1 MINHDLVIIGAGPA
15 GLAAALAAEKNGV
28 KRILLLERDKYLG
41 GILQQCIHNGFGLEY
56 FREELTGPEYAH
68 RFIEK
73 IKKSQVKIK
82 SETMVVNISQDKLVT
97 AMNRSDGILQIQA
110 KAIVLAMGCRERTRE
125 AILIPGTRPAGIF
138 TAGSAQRYVNL
149 EGFLPGKKVIILG
162 SGDIG
167 LIMARRMMLEGAE
180 VKAVLEIMPYS
191 SGLLRNQV
199 QCLDDFGIPLRLQH
213 TITRINGLKRVD
225 SVVISRVDQSLQ
237 PIPGTEELIDC
248 DTILFS
254 VGLIPENELST
265 GMGIELDRITGGP
278 IVNELRETVLKGVF
292 ACGNV
297 LQVHDL
303 VDYVTEEAEIAG
315 KAVADYLKGMRVKRE
330 QVLNLLPGTNVAYI
344 VPQQIA
350 YEQVDRKRVK
360 LFLRVRRPAEDVRID
375 LIAEGEKTILS
386 YRRSIVTPGEM
397 VTFFLPEAIIGEK
410 TAYIKVSVEKNS
422 REKEG

>member
-97 AMNRSDGILQIQA
+97 AMNRSDGILQIKA

-138 TAGSAQRYVNL
+138 TAGSAQRYVHHAC
-149 EGFLPGKKVIILG
+149 FIPGKKVIILG

-265 GMGIELDRITGGP
+265 GMGIELDQITGGP

-315 KAVADYLKGMRVKRE
+315 KAVADYLKGMRVKRK

-350 YEQVDRKRVK
+350 YEQADRKRVK

-375 LIAEGEKTILS
+375 LITAGEKTILS

>member
-97 AMNRSDGILQIQA
+97 AMNRSDGILQIKA

-350 YEQVDRKRVK
+350 YEQADRKRVK

-375 LIAEGEKTILS
+375 LIAAGEKTILS

>member
-97 AMNRSDGILQIQA
+97 AMNRSDGILQIKA

-315 KAVADYLKGMRVKRE
+315 KAAADYLTGMRVKRE

-350 YEQVDRKRVK
+350 YDQADRKRVK

-375 LIAEGEKTILS
+375 LITEGEKTILS

>member
-73 IKKSQVKIK
+73 IKKSQIKIK

-97 AMNRSDGILQIQA
+97 AMNRSDGILQIKA

-225 SVVISRVDQSLQ
+225 SVVISRVDQNLQ

-265 GMGIELDRITGGP
+265 GMGLELDRITGGP
-278 IVNELRETVLKGVF
+278 IVNEQRETVLKGVF

-315 KAVADYLKGMRVKRE
+315 KAAADYLTGMRVKRE

-350 YEQVDRKRVK
+350 YDQADRKRVK
-360 LFLRVRRPAEDVRID
+360 LFLRVRKPAEDVRID
-375 LIAEGEKTILS
+375 LITEGEKTILS
-386 YRRSIVTPGEM
+386 YQRSIVTPGEM
-397 VTFFLPEAIIGEK
+397 VTFFLPEAIIGKE
-410 TAYIKVSVEKNS
+410 TAYIKVSVEKKS

>member
-97 AMNRSDGILQIQA
+97 AMNRSDGILQIKA

-330 QVLNLLPGTNVAYI
+330 QVLNLLPGTNVTYI

-350 YEQVDRKRVK
+350 YEQADRKRVK

-375 LIAEGEKTILS
+375 LIAAGEKTILS

-410 TAYIKVSVEKNS
+410 TTYIKVSVEKNS

>member
-97 AMNRSDGILQIQA
+97 AMNRSDGILQIKA

-315 KAVADYLKGMRVKRE
+315 KAAADYLRGMRVKRK

-350 YEQVDRKRVK
+350 YEQADRKRVK

-375 LIAEGEKTILS
+375 LITEGEKTILS

-422 REKEG
+422 RVKEG

>member
-15 GLAAALAAEKNGV
+15 GLAAALTAEKNGV

-97 AMNRSDGILQIQA
+97 AMNRSDGILQIKA

-265 GMGIELDRITGGP
+265 GMGIELDRVTGGP

-315 KAVADYLKGMRVKRE
+315 KAAADYLKGMRVKRE

-350 YEQVDRKRVK
+350 YEQADRKRVK

-375 LIAEGEKTILS
+375 LITAGEKTILS

>member
-350 YEQVDRKRVK
+350 YEQADRKRVK

-375 LIAEGEKTILS
+375 LIAKGEKTILS

>member
-97 AMNRSDGILQIQA
+97 AMNRSDGILQIKA

-265 GMGIELDRITGGP
+265 EMGIELDRITGGP
-278 IVNELRETVLKGVF
+278 IVNEVRETVLKGVF

-330 QVLNLLPGTNVAYI
+330 QVLNLLSGTNVAYI

-350 YEQVDRKRVK
+350 YEQADRKRVK

-375 LIAEGEKTILS
+375 LIAAGEKTILS